1 MKIHKK
7 VKEKISD
14 YEQKRIFSNYIK
26 KAGIESDFEKINKK
40 ILRIVILFVIFLT
53 FVLITLFII
62 HKTFFSDA
70 IKVLISFWFV
80 GSIFLYLLIW
90 LSFFLYIDFK
100 IYQRRKEIEAVFP
113 DFLQLA
119 AANINAG
126 MPIDRALWYAIRPK
140 FGILAKEM
148 EEVAKA
154 TMVGD
159 SLSKALIDFSNKYDS
174 ITIKRTINLLLEGLE
189 SGGEIGGLLIKVADN
204 LRETE
209 ILKKEMASSVTT
221 YIIFILF
228 ATLGAAPF
236 LFGLT
241 TVLVLIMGKILSN
254 VNVGENTQSFGG
266 LGMSIGKG
274 SSVSFQDYQIFAITS
289 IVISCIFAAIITS
302 VIQKGNAKESLKN
315 IPIYVAI
322 GLINYFIAFN
332 ALKLLLIGFFQ

>member
-1 MKIHKK
+1 MIKK
-7 VKEKISD
+7 NKERKSD
-14 YEQKRIFSNYIK
+14 YEQKRVFSNFIK
-26 KAGIESDFEKINKK
+26 KAGIESDFDIINKK
-40 ILRIVILFVIFLT
+40 IIKIVSILVIILT
-53 FVLITLFII
+53 FVFII
-62 HKTFFSDA
+62 LFFINKTFLSDA
-70 IKVLISFWFV
+70 LKILFTLWIIGSALLFLILW
-80 GSIFLYLLIW
+80 LL
-90 LSFFLYIDFK
+90 FFIYVDFK
-100 IYQRRKEIEAVFP
+100 IYQRKKEIESVFP

-148 EEVAKA
+148 EQVAKS

-189 SGGEIGGLLIKVADN
+189 SGGEIGPLLIKVADN

-221 YIIFILF
+221 YVIFILF

-241 TVLVLIMGKILSN
+241 TELVLIMSHILSN
-254 VNVGENTQSFGG
+254 VKVGESTQSFGG
-266 LGMSIGKG
+266 LGFSLGK
-274 SSVSFQDYQIFAITS
+274 SSVSFKDYQIFAITS

-302 VIQKGNAKESLKN
+302 VIQKGNAKEALKN
-315 IPIYVAI
+315 IPIYIAI
-322 GLINYFIAFN
+322 GLVNYLISFN
-332 ALKLLLIGFFQ
+332 ALKLFLGGMFN